1 MKREMFNVFLEAYV
15 KKLTPF
21 IGGLD
26 TPTLQFMIE
35 IVLSKCDENNWDL
48 DATVS
53 ELMKML
59 YPYLFGVDSEHLGDI
74 YVDVLAQFEK

>member
-1 MKREMFNVFLEAYV
+1 MKQEMFKDFLEAYV

-35 IVLSKCDENNWDL
+35 IVLGKCNENNWDL

-53 ELMKML
+53 ELLGMFN
-59 YPYLFGVDSEHLGDI
+59 PYLFGVDAEYLGDI
-74 YVDVLAQFEK
+74 YVDVLAKFNK